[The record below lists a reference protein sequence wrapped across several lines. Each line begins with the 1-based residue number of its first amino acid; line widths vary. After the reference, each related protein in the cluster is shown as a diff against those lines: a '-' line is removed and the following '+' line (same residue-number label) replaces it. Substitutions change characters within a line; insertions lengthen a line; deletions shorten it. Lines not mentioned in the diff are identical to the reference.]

1 MAKKDEAARYL
12 CDVAPEHCFW
22 VNNGPILKNVEELA
36 GALEAISEDSYNYH
50 ANKDKNDFSKWVSEI
65 IGDQKLAND
74 LLSSRNRKSAVNK
87 VKARLN
93 SLKKKA
99 S

>member
-1 MAKKDEAARYL
+1 MASKEEASKYL
-12 CDVAPEHCFW
+12 CDVAPEKCFW

-36 GALEAISEDSYNYH
+36 SALEGINEDIYSYH
-50 ANKDKNDFSKWVSEI
+50 ANKDKNDFSKWIGEA
-65 IGDQKLAND
+65 IGDTKLAND
-74 LLSSRNRKSAVNK
+74 LLSSRDRKSAIKKIRV
-87 VKARLN
+87 RLN

>member
-1 MAKKDEAARYL
+1 MVTKEEAAKYL
-12 CDVAPEHCFW
+12 CNAASEHCFW

-36 GALEAISEDSYNYH
+36 DALESISEDIYNYH
-50 ANKDKNDFSKWVSEI
+50 ANQDKNDFSKWISEV
-65 IGDQKLAND
+65 IGDSKLAND
-74 LLSSRNRKSAVNK
+74 LLSSKNKSSAVNK
-87 VKARLN
+87 IRARLN

>member
-1 MAKKDEAARYL
+1 MVTKEEAAKYL
-12 CDVAPEHCFW
+12 CNAAPEHCFW

-36 GALEAISEDSYNYH
+36 DALESISEDSYSYH
-50 ANKDKNDFSKWVSEI
+50 ANKDKNDFSKWIGEV
-65 IGDQKLAND
+65 IGDSRLAND
-74 LLSSRNRKSAVNK
+74 LLSSKNKGSALNK
-87 VKARLN
+87 IRARLN